1 MHHWLAGTIVCCA
14 VAPGIAVAQTAP
26 WQTDEPPAD
35 AEYQIG
41 IEDLLHISVW
51 GEADLAMSVIVR
63 PDGKV
68 TFPLVNDIRVA
79 GLTPNQ
85 VRKTITERLA
95 TFVVEP
101 HVTVMVQEIRSF
113 RVYILGEVV
122 NQGALLFSRPTRLL
136 QALAAAGGFTEFSKR
151 EIVVLRQS
159 GQMEKRI
166 GVNYK
171 RLISGDPSAENLLLQ
186 PGDTLLVD

>member
-1 MHHWLAGTIVCCA
+1 MHHWLTGLILCCA
-14 VAPGIAVAQTAP
+14 VAPGIAQAQTAP

-35 AEYQIG
+35 AEYEIG

-51 GEADLAMSVIVR
+51 GETDLAMSVVVR

-85 VRKTITERLA
+85 VREAITARLGS
-95 TFVVEP
+95 FVVEP
-101 HVTVMVQEIRSF
+101 HVTVIVEQIRSF
-113 RVYILGEVV
+113 PVYILGEVV
-122 NQGALLFSRPTRLL
+122 NQGAMNFSRPTRLL

-166 GVNYK
+166 TVNYK